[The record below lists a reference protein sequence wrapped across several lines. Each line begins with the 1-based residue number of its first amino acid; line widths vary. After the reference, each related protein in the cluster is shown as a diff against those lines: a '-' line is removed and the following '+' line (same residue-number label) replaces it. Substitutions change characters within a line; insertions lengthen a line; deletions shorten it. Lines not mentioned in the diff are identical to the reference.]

1 MFCIYHLFCR
11 QHPLLSSA
19 ILTASGRVTPHQSFI
34 SSNHRLLG
42 LPCLRTTSDIPSI
55 TSLTILSFLIRQIC
69 PKRPSFLFLILSIS
83 VLVLPTRFLT
93 SSFFDFSC
101 PTDLQYSSITSH
113 FTCKQPSLILFL

>member
-42 LPCLRTTSDIPSI
+42 LPCLRTPSDIPSI
-55 TSLTILSFLIRQIC
+55 TSLTILSFLIRHIC

-83 VLVLPTRFLT
+83 VLVLPTRFLNLEYI
-93 SSFFDFSC
+93 SLYLFF
-101 PTDLQYSSITSH
+101 LN
-113 FTCKQPSLILFL
+113 CKQLLFCYVYLIKELK